1 MSESTEQQQ
10 QQQQQQHNSQ
20 PTLTHSLTHSLNDS
34 ECFEQRRGRE
44 GGHRAAADCLTD
56 WLLSSFAVLWYLSAH
71 CGCNGVSLNRGLVG
85 V

>member
-1 MSESTEQQQ
+1 MYVRVVDVRRAHSHS
-10 QQQQQQHNSQ
+10 
-20 PTLTHSLTHSLNDS
+20 LTHSLTHSLNDS